1 MNKYLK
7 STNKG
12 FSLIEIIIVILT
24 VAVFGTITTTMLA
37 NASKVYSSSIKKQN
51 LINQARSTFFKII
64 REASWQKS
72 FSGFA
77 GSNNKKLVI
86 RPADGN
92 SISYE
97 IRQTNDIIQNNDQI
111 SGANNKILTNRVEYS
126 NSSIVY
132 KNSSGNTID
141 IENEI
146 GQIKSVELTLK
157 FNQESQNLL
166 FRGEITPYNL
176 RIGRAMSYHD

>member
-1 MNKYLK
+1 MVKYTK
-7 STNKG
+7 ATSKG
-12 FSLIEIIIVILT
+12 FTLVEIVIVIMT
-24 VAVFGTITTTMLA
+24 IAVFGTITTTMLA

-51 LINQARSTFFKII
+51 LINEARSTFFKII

-86 RPADGN
+86 RPGDGN

-111 SGANNKILTNRVEYS
+111 TGANNKIITNQVEYS

-176 RIGRAMSYHD
+176 RIGRAMSYHE

>member
-1 MNKYLK
+1 MVKYTK
-7 STNKG
+7 ATSKG
-12 FSLIEIIIVILT
+12 FTLVEIVIVIMTL
-24 VAVFGTITTTMLA
+24 AVFGTITTTMLA

-97 IRQTNDIIQNNDQI
+97 IRQTNNIIQNNEQI
-111 SGANNKILTNRVEYS
+111 SGANDKIITNKVEYS
-126 NSSIVY
+126 NSSIGY